1 MCAETKTR
9 FIDHFEVS
17 VVQLLEVGFKII
29 TRKVLGSF
37 VLFTGT
43 TVDFSVEDGI
53 CIILKQMCTYEVNFA
68 SCEVLRTQTSFFL
81 SYSIICIF

>member
-1 MCAETKTR
+1 MCAETKTL

-17 VVQLLEVGFKII
+17 VVQLLKVGFKII
-29 TRKVLGSF
+29 TRNVLGSF

-43 TVDFSVEDGI
+43 TVDFGVEDGI
-53 CIILKQMCTYEVNFA
+53 CIILKQMGTYEVNFA